1 MKALCRKL
9 QNRVRLLWPSVFCVA
24 LENIAPGCTEKKI
37 KQRLLWYLFWF
48 CHEICVLAFK
58 VIWQH
63 LWWCV
68 SQSSVIKPLRACS
81 YPLLRL
87 LLNVFETPC
96 TVSGCLVKRSLV
108 CDLPANNISKMEA
121 KALPYFNCNFGTIIR
136 FKYPICSRQVDSLWM
151 NMHANLRNLTK
162 ST

>member
-1 MKALCRKL
+1 MPKRKL
-9 QNRVRLLWPSVFCVA
+9 NSDCSDFFSGFVMKFVCLLSRTFN
-24 LENIAPGCTEKKI
+24 NICDGS
-37 KQRLLWYLFWF
+37 
-48 CHEICVLAFK
+48 
-58 VIWQH
+58 
-63 LWWCV
+63 V
-68 SQSSVIKPLRACS
+68 SQSGAIKLLRACS

-136 FKYPICSRQVDSLWM
+136 FKYPICSRQVDFLRM